1 MSHFGEARENS
12 LAALQAAADPSVVER
27 VCMIVDLRGMF
38 RALVKPVKGA
48 DTARARETVRAAL
61 KASAEMFWSDEVWVD
76 SEDSTQAQRALFD
89 LAWQESRAVNRSNR
103 VFILD
108 RRLSKDAW
116 FGSPFDPPWPLNE
129 HTPPI
134 ISFYSFKGGVGR
146 TTALLAVATNL
157 ARKGER
163 VVCLDLDLE
172 APGVGGALA
181 GDPTVLPRAGVVDF
195 LLEYPLSGASLDIAE
210 FYSECS
216 DPAIIRDGESIWV
229 VPAGAV
235 DPSYLEKLAR
245 VNYSYLYQY
254 ASEKESGR
262 SPLHAMLRML
272 RDRLS
277 PSVFLIDSRAGLHD
291 LGGLTLSGIAHL
303 HALFGLSSAQ
313 SWAGL
318 SLAVSHLGKE
328 RVLSGATQKSV
339 AVVQTMVSPASNVRE
354 DEIRQFKERSFE
366 VFSNYYYEENTDAEY
381 PVPDLEAADSPHFP
395 VVLGWDANLMGY
407 SSVTQV
413 ADRLCEG
420 DHRVMSQFVL
430 ERVGRML

>member
-1 MSHFGEARENS
+1 M
-12 LAALQAAADPSVVER
+12 
-27 VCMIVDLRGMF
+27 
-38 RALVKPVKGA
+38 
-48 DTARARETVRAAL
+48 
-61 KASAEMFWSDEVWVD
+61 
-76 SEDSTQAQRALFD
+76 
-89 LAWQESRAVNRSNR
+89 
-103 VFILD
+103 
-108 RRLSKDAW
+108 
-116 FGSPFDPPWPLNE
+116 
-129 HTPPI
+129 
-134 ISFYSFKGGVGR
+134 
-146 TTALLAVATNL
+146 ATNL

-181 GDPTVLPRAGVVDF
+181 GDPSVLPRAGVVDF

-229 VPAGAV
+229 VPAGTV
-235 DPSYLEKLAR
+235 DPSYLENLAR

-318 SLAVSHLGKE
+318 SLAVGHLGKE

-354 DEIRQFKERSFE
+354 DEIRKFAS
-366 VFSNYYYEENTDAEY
+366 SAE
-381 PVPDLEAADSPHFP
+381 
-395 VVLGWDANLMGY
+395 
-407 SSVTQV
+407 SV
-413 ADRLCEG
+413 G
-420 DHRVMSQFVL
+420 
-430 ERVGRML
+430 